1 MTSFNRMAVLAGR
14 KGKKEGVGFLPRS
27 LQELSGGVLMP
38 QTQPGVGSTLVAE
51 G

>member
-14 KGKKEGVGFLPRS
+14 KGKKGVGFLPRS
-27 LQELSGGVLMP
+27 LQELSGGVLTP